1 MNYCFIGVDISK
13 LWLDVAI
20 CPNLEEGV
28 VKNFQVSN
36 CLQGIRS
43 LIKQCRKMK
52 TDLWFCFEHT
62 GNYGLLLSH
71 LLEVESLQYSA
82 ISALEIKR
90 SIGIAR
96 GKNDQIDAARIAV
109 YGATHKHKLTESK
122 LGSEVLLRVKTL
134 LSHREQLSKQSRQ
147 WQNALKSYQVS
158 SEVTD
163 LRDLVRNTKALI
175 TQLKKRIEK
184 VDKQIEQAILGEQDL
199 EKNYQQAV
207 SVKGVGPLIAAY
219 FLVYTNNFTA
229 FDNPRKFNC
238 FAGLAPFTHA
248 SGTSIRGKTR
258 TSNLRNKKMKALLF
272 RGAFSAS
279 RSDSELRRYYLRKT
293 EEGKSHLCVINA
305 IACKLV
311 YRIFAVVNRTT
322 PYVPL
327 VR

>member
-20 CPNLEEGV
+20 CPNLDQGV
-28 VKNFQVSN
+28 VENFQVSN
-36 CLQGIRS
+36 CLKGIRS
-43 LIKQCRKMK
+43 MIKRCQKLNLH
-52 TDLWFCFEHT
+52 LWFCFEHT

-71 LLEVESLQYSA
+71 LLEAENLRYSA
-82 ISALEIKR
+82 IPALEIKR
-90 SIGIAR
+90 SIGITR
-96 GKNDQIDAARIAV
+96 GKNDQIDACRIAV
-109 YGATHKHKLTESK
+109 YGATHKHKLTETKIGSK
-122 LGSEVLLRVKTL
+122 VLLRIKTL
-134 LSHREQLSKQSRQ
+134 LAYREQLSKQSRQ

-163 LRDLVRNTKALI
+163 LKDVMRDTKALI

-184 VDKQIEQAILGEQDL
+184 VDKQIEEAIRSEKHL
-199 EKNYQQAV
+199 EKNYRQAGT
-207 SVKGVGPLIAAY
+207 VKGVGPLIAAY
-219 FLVYTNNFTA
+219 FLVYTNNFTS

-238 FAGLAPFTHA
+238 FAGLAPFTHT

-272 RGAFSAS
+272 KGAFSAS
-279 RSDSELRRYYLRKT
+279 RSDSELRRYYIRKL

-311 YRIFAVVNRTT
+311 YRIFAVINRTT

>member
-28 VKNFQVSN
+28 VQNFQVTN
-36 CLQGIRS
+36 CVKGIRS
-43 LIKQCRKMK
+43 LIKRCRKMK
-52 TDLWFCFEHT
+52 SNLWFCFEHT

-71 LLEVESLQYSA
+71 LLEDESLQYSA
-82 ISALEIKR
+82 IPALEIKR
-90 SIGIAR
+90 SIGITR
-96 GKNDQIDAARIAV
+96 GKNDQIDASRIAV

-163 LRDLVRNTKALI
+163 LKDLVRNTKALI

-184 VDKQIEQAILGEQDL
+184 VEKQIEQAILGEQEL
-199 EKNYQQAV
+199 KKKYQQAV

-229 FDNPRKFNC
+229 FDNPRKFNS
-238 FAGLAPFTHA
+238 FAGLAPFTHT

-279 RSDSELRRYYLRKT
+279 RSDCEMRRYYLRKT